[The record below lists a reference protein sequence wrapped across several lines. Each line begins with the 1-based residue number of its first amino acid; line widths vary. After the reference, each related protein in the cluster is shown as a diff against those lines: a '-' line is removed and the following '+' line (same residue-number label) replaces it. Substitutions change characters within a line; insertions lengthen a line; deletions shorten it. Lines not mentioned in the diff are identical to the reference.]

1 MLWAQFQPKNEAEAA
16 GFFVGVMLA
25 GLFSGGIPFF
35 TGLVMRQVA
44 LGISGGIISAMAG
57 ALAGCCLGIPVALV
71 FTVIIV
77 IVAQF
82 AGQTPSEPQFPRPI
96 SSDRQKYIRAC
107 GCRIGTKTM

>member
-57 ALAGCCLGIPVALV
+57 RSQAAAWASRWPLYL
-71 FTVIIV
+71 
-77 IVAQF
+77 Q
-82 AGQTPSEPQFPRPI
+82 
-96 SSDRQKYIRAC
+96 
-107 GCRIGTKTM
+107 